1 MLSAHP
7 SSLNFS
13 ESRQQIYS
21 RRHFQ
26 YRWLLLVTKKLP
38 SPANITWA
46 TTTQNMWYVST
57 LFYNLSQKCPAKK
70 CVRKSTVKFQN
81 GVKNRCDP
89 AKKKVKMWP
98 KDCVPAPSALR
109 YLIFFG
115 WNRIL
120 ADKEKYLLCDMYACV
135 TSTFASSSS
144 NSEMLSLCAN

>member
-38 SPANITWA
+38 STANITWA

-89 AKKKVKMWP
+89 AKKSENVTKRLCACPLCSQIPYFFWVKSHLSRQRKIPFVWY
-98 KDCVPAPSALR
+98 VR
-109 YLIFFG
+109 
-115 WNRIL
+115 
-120 ADKEKYLLCDMYACV
+120 LCDLHLRFIFVKLWNAFIVC
-135 TSTFASSSS
+135 
-144 NSEMLSLCAN
+144 